1 LYKKNRMI
9 VAGHRGYKAKYP
21 ENTLLSFEK
30 ALDVGVDM
38 IEFDINLT
46 GDQIPI
52 IMHDSTVDRTTNGSG
67 QIRGFSLKKIKELDA
82 GGWFSPQF
90 AGEKVPNLEELLEFV
105 SPHRELLFNVEI
117 KDKSHEAVDLS
128 MGLLDKYDV
137 VARCVFTCFDAAILA
152 YIKKKYG
159 VKCQGFPSFLMQN
172 FENEPGGTY
181 SLMYAAG
188 IDMKYVSKEMVDFFR
203 QWGIHPWPYGMDTR
217 EEVLQVADLGVP
229 LVTCD
234 DPGMVLGVLREI
246 GLHD

>member
-1 LYKKNRMI
+1 LYKKNQII

-30 ALDVGVDM
+30 ALETGVDM

-46 GDQIPI
+46 RDRIPI
-52 IMHDSTVDRTTNGSG
+52 IMHDVTVDRTTDGAG
-67 QIRGFSLKKIKELDA
+67 KVRDFSLKEIKELDA

-90 AGEKVPNLEELLEFV
+90 AGERVPTLEEFLEFV
-105 SPHRELLFNVEI
+105 SPHKDLLFNVEI

-128 MGLLDKYDV
+128 MGLLDMYDV

-159 VKCQGFPSFLMQN
+159 VKCQGFPDFLMQN

-181 SLMYAAG
+181 GLMYAAG
-188 IDMKYVSKEMVDFFR
+188 IDMQYVSKEMVHFFR
-203 QWGIHPWPYGMDTR
+203 QRGIHPWPYGMSTK
-217 EEVLQVADLGVP
+217 EEVLQVTDLGVP

-246 GLHD
+246 GLHR